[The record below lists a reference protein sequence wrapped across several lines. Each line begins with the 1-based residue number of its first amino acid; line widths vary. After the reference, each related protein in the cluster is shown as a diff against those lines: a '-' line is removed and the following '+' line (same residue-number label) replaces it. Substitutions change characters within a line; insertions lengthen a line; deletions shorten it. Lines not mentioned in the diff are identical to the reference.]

1 MFLKNTYMGIS
12 YAVTDDLSIA
22 YNTTNSQK
30 IGAGHQDQEWDNI
43 SLAYS
48 MGGMTIGVSDSD
60 CSNCSYST
68 GVSQD
73 ETILNLTIA
82 F

>member
-1 MFLKNTYMGIS
+1 MNLDIKLHKQDLP
-12 YAVTDDLSIA
+12 DDL
-22 YNTTNSQK
+22 K
-30 IGAGHQDQEWDNI
+30 LGGASNAVGIVQEWDNI

-60 CSNCSYST
+60 CSNCSYTS
-68 GVSQD
+68 GKSQD

>member
-1 MFLKNTYMGIS
+1 AFNNTES
-12 YAVTDDLSIA
+12 YKLGGKQ
-22 YNTTNSQK
+22 NTV
-30 IGAGHQDQEWDNI
+30 GVVQEWDNI

-60 CSNCSYST
+60 CSNCSYTS
-68 GVSQD
+68 GQSQD
-73 ETILNLTIA
+73 ETVLNLTIA

>member
-1 MFLKNTYMGIS
+1 MGIS
-12 YAVTDDLSIA
+12 YAISDDLSVA
-22 YNTTNSQK
+22 YNNTESYKMSNNSV
-30 IGAGHQDQEWDNI
+30 GVTQEWDNI

-60 CSNCSYST
+60 CSNCSYSS

-73 ETILNLTIA
+73 ETILNLTVA

>member
-1 MFLKNTYMGIS
+1 MGIS
-12 YAVTDDLSIA
+12 YAISDDLSVA
-22 YNTTNSQK
+22 YNNTESEK
-30 IGAGHQDQEWDNI
+30 LGSGVSPQEWDNI
-43 SLAYS
+43 SLAYT

-60 CSNCSYST
+60 CSNCSYAS

-73 ETILNLTIA
+73 ETIINLTVA